1 MARTK
6 RVKMPNPTVPGRYT
20 TRGWKKSAPEYPPYI
35 TEQRQWDGKGWSGR
49 EGSNLRPSGPHAGVT
64 HGSTVTCGAEL
75 SLGFLRFLQLP
86 A

>member
-49 EGSNLRPSGPHAGVT
+49 EDIEVFHWVASEPSG
-64 HGSTVTCGAEL
+64 
-75 SLGFLRFLQLP
+75 
-86 A
+86 